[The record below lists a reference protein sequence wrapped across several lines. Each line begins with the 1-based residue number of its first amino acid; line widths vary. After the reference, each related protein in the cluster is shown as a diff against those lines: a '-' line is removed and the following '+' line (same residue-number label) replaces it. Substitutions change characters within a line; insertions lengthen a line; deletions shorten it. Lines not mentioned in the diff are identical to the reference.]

1 MTDAETIA
9 KLQKLVEKQERK
21 IKRLEKRFLEKKKY
35 ETAMLINTCATP
47 QFLMKIDQ
55 KDREALEG

>member
-1 MTDAETIA
+1 MTDTETLA
-9 KLQKLVEKQERK
+9 KLQKLVEKQDRK

-35 ETAMLINTCATP
+35 ERAMLINTCSTP
-47 QFLMKIDQ
+47 QFISMIDQ